1 MCHKL
6 LIKHL
11 IYHIRNQQSL
21 KNRTMLAMI
30 FGATLCAVLGLS
42 IAYASATSQTQ
53 SSGTSSQIQQPPS
66 YIIYIVGTTIF
77 AQKGIGGDIPFIGP
91 DAATVINNA
100 ASSLTNGGVIL
111 IEDGSYNITSTIKL
125 HRDNVALRGQS
136 WSTILKPA
144 QNVDGITVTGNDDVI
159 NSLNISHVT
168 TGTGN
173 NIKINSNVNRL
184 DISNNLLDNGYHAI
198 YYSGA
203 NSNDIKISNNK
214 IVNDGRANGAIQ
226 ILNGGT
232 SGQVN
237 HVEVSNNFIVN
248 AQFHGIQVYDSINPL
263 INDVKIINNT
273 VDTPAKAGI
282 FVSRVNGTL
291 IQGNTV
297 LNAKFESLDAE
308 ASSNVTFDANY
319 VQNGT
324 LQGISTFPVNGVGNT
339 NVVVTNN
346 IINTNKGP
354 TSEGI
359 YIDTA
364 DGVEIS
370 GNKVSVYTD
379 GISITHDLSDVSI
392 TGNSVTALGSAE

>member
-1 MCHKL
+1 MEEYRNNHSKYFLALVFASIL
-6 LIKHL
+6 LVT
-11 IYHIRNQQSL
+11 SL
-21 KNRTMLAMI
+21 SMI
-30 FGATLCAVLGLS
+30 N
-42 IAYASATSQTQ
+42 AYADSSQTQ
-53 SSGTSSQIQQPPS
+53 PPPS
-66 YIIYIVGTTIF
+66 YIIYISGTTIF
-77 AQKGIGGDIPFIGP
+77 AQKGAGGAIQYSGP
-91 DAATVINNA
+91 DAATVINSA
-100 ASSLTNGGVIL
+100 ESSLTNGGVIL
-111 IEDGSYNITSTIKL
+111 IEDGSYDVTSTIKL
-125 HRDNVALRGQS
+125 DRDNVVLRGQS

-144 QNVDGITVTGNDDVI
+144 QNIDGITVTGNGDVI
-159 NSLNISHVT
+159 NSLHINHVK

-214 IVNDGRANGAIQ
+214 VVNAGRADGAIQ